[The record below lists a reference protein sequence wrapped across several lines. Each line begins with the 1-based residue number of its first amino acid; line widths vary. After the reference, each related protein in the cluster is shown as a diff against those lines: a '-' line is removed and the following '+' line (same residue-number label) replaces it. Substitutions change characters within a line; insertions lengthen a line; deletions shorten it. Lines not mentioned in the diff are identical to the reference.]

1 MRQRVTIGQAM
12 PRRATAG
19 RIREASSRLE
29 LVKMA
34 NDNNYFASARMD
46 LFSLVEGERNRV
58 LELGC
63 GLGKTGAL
71 LKKRGKAI
79 EVVGIELD
87 PEIARSAEA
96 NIDKVICGD
105 IERLELGFEDDS
117 FDYVLAGDILEHL
130 IDPWAVL
137 RRLRPL
143 VKAGGAVI
151 VSIPNVR
158 NWRVLTDLMLWGDWR
173 YCDEGLLDRTHLRFF
188 TRSTIVDLLQQSGYQ
203 MDLICPAFRFSPKSK
218 SALLDRAS
226 GGIFEP
232 FIARQYLAR
241 ARRAIP

>member
-46 LFSLVEGERNRV
+46 LFSMVEGDRNRV

-71 LKKRGKAI
+71 LKNRGKAV

-96 NIDKVICGD
+96 NIDRVICGD
-105 IERLELGFEDDS
+105 IERLELAFEEDS
-117 FDYVLAGDILEHL
+117 FDYVVAGDILEHL

-137 RRLRPL
+137 RRLRRF
-143 VKAGGAVI
+143 VKTGGAVI
-151 VSIPNVR
+151 VSIPNIR
-158 NWRVLTDLMLWGDWR
+158 NWRIIADLTLRGDWR

-188 TRSTIVDLLQQSGYQ
+188 TRSTIIDLMERTGYEIEF
-203 MDLICPAFRFSPKSK
+203 ICPAFRFAPTSK
-218 SALLDRAS
+218 SAIANRLS
-226 GGIFEP
+226 GGMFES
-232 FIARQYLAR
+232 FITRQYLVR
-241 ARRAIP
+241 ARRSAI